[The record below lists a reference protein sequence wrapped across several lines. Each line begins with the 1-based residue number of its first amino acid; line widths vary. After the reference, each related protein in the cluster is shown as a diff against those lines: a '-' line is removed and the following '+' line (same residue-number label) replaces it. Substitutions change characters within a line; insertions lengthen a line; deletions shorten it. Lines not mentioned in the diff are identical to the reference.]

1 MVLECNTKYQATVKL
16 SFLESLATNQ
26 MIAEKFAAVGFK
38 NVLVTGSGQQRKATG
53 LWTEK
58 TQEVKT
64 IPAQVSNIVKV

>member
-1 MVLECNTKYQATVKL
+1 
-16 SFLESLATNQ
+16 

-38 NVLVTGSGQQRKATG
+38 NVSVTGHGAQRKATG